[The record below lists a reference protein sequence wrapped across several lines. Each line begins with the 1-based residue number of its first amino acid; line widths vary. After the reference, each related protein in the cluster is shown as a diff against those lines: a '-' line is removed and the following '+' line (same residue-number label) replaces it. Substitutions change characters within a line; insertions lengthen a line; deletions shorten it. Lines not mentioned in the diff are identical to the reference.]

1 MNLTVVTT
9 YLLPQDKEGQ
19 EFAKGLKERNK
30 DHISKYKESTTG
42 IVVETTYH
50 LGVDM
55 EGE

>member
-9 YLLPQDKEGQ
+9 YLLPQDEEGR
-19 EFAKGLKERNK
+19 EFAKGLKEKNK

-42 IVVETTYH
+42 ILVETTYR
-50 LGVDM
+50 LSVDM